1 MFQPLPAR
9 AKHVPST
16 HASCLELN
24 ASLPHPTRLLAAVG
38 ASPQGGARR
47 PGAAAGASEAGEDDG
62 RCAGGDTGTW
72 RVAFG
77 VGCSGCVGAAHFLL
91 GCAVPQAAGS
101 AGFNSCGCAVSAP
114 ALPAPKLAGQRCRR
128 PQQKDADAA
137 MLALT
142 PTPLLQKL
150 KDVADEFER
159 DLYQQ
164 KLAEAEARVTEAEA
178 LRERI
183 TELEDEN
190 AGACCCCCCCCPRLP
205 AAVVGAA
212 AASCCL
218 LLFWW
223 PSLLPSWVVN
233 RACGCCSCWLCCL
246 SIE

>member
-1 MFQPLPAR
+1 
-9 AKHVPST
+9 
-16 HASCLELN
+16 
-24 ASLPHPTRLLAAVG
+24 
-38 ASPQGGARR
+38 
-47 PGAAAGASEAGEDDG
+47 
-62 RCAGGDTGTW
+62 
-72 RVAFG
+72 
-77 VGCSGCVGAAHFLL
+77 
-91 GCAVPQAAGS
+91 
-101 AGFNSCGCAVSAP
+101 
-114 ALPAPKLAGQRCRR
+114 
-128 PQQKDADAA
+128 